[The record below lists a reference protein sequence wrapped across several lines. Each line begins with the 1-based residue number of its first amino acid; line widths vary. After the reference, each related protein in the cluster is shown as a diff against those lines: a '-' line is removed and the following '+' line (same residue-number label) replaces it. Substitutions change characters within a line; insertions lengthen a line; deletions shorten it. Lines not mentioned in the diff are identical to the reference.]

1 MLTLA
6 MAVTY
11 ILVRGSNN
19 IMVTGGELNLHAAL
33 AKKAEYGSQ
42 FIWFQRHGKGYV
54 VRDAATLDQID
65 HLFDAQRAFDP
76 EAERIRDRM
85 RPIERRES
93 KLDHEIDAIEDAD
106 DEKLT
111 SDDRQRLRDLQ
122 REMRDVQAQLR
133 ALEREEEDID
143 RKRDA
148 REAEAERRM
157 VPILDDAIRSGVAKR
172 AD

>member
-6 MAVTY
+6 MAITY
-11 ILVRGSNN
+11 VLIHGSTN
-19 IMVTGGELNLHAAL
+19 IMATGGDLNLHAAL

-42 FIWFQRHGKGYV
+42 FLWFQRHGEGYV
-54 VRDAATLDQID
+54 IRDAATLERID

-76 EAERIRDRM
+76 EAERVRNRM
-85 RPIERRES
+85 RPLEKRES
-93 KLDHEIDAIEDAD
+93 KLDHEIDALEDD

-111 SDDRQRLRDLQ
+111 ADDHQRLRDLQ
-122 REMRDVQAQLR
+122 REQRDVEAQLR
-133 ALEREEEDID
+133 VLEREEDAID

-148 REAEAERRM
+148 READAERRM
-157 VPILDDAIRSGVAKR
+157 VPILDEAIRSGVAKR